1 MKEKEEMEN
10 SERKHAKLKVL
21 LAVESY
27 VQLEWEAMGEPLK
40 VGRR

>member
-1 MKEKEEMEN
+1 MEN

-27 VQLEWEAMGEPLK
+27 VLLEWEAMGDGGK
-40 VGRR
+40 VV